1 MGGIRRSNVIEWY
14 LTQIGDQIESEEEL
28 HEKKEV
34 VEKVIDRLTYHDGI
48 IIPLSATGLK
58 DSIEQ
63 EDDKEDPYLVVHP
76 NYIID
81 K

>member
-14 LTQIGDQIESEEEL
+14 LTHVGDQIESEEEL
-28 HEKKEV
+28 HERKEV

-48 IIPLSATGLK
+48 IIPLSTTGLK
-58 DSIEQ
+58 GSEQ
-63 EDDKEDPYLVVHP
+63 EEDKEDPYLVVHP

>member
-14 LTQIGDQIESEEEL
+14 LTYVGDQIESEEEL
-28 HEKKEV
+28 YEKKQV

-48 IIPLSATGLK
+48 IIPLATTGLK
-58 DSIEQ
+58 GKEQ
-63 EDDKEDPYLVVHP
+63 EENKQNPYLVVHP